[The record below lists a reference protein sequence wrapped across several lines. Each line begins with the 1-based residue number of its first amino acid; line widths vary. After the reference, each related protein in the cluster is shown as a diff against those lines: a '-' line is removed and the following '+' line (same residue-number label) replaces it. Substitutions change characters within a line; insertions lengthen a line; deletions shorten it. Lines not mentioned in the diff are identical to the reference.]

1 MQYTASRSDSV
12 HGFPRFRPWLLLAP
26 LLAAGCAA
34 RATLESAPAPAVTQA
49 ASEPTASLYER
60 LGGLPAINAV
70 VENFIT
76 RLKRDPV
83 VRDRFEAV
91 NEPRFRAK
99 LIEQIGELSGGPQKY
114 SGIDMRV
121 LHTGMDI
128 SEEEFNAV
136 VSALNASLREL
147 KVPDREQGEV
157 LNALGPLK
165 DQIVA
170 RPISTMERLDTLEAS
185 LARIETQV
193 NRVLA
198 RLEKEQTASAPPPL
212 AASPPERAKAPA
224 QGQQSGKTPVRQ
236 PWTQAE
242 RDLVPQLIERYQKT
256 SRAPNAGKRR
266 DLIGRSLAHSR
277 FLQDDGEVVDL
288 DDLRGQPVVL
298 IIMRGFGGAVCLH
311 CSTQMLA
318 LVKNLPQFKQRNAR
332 VFVVYPGDADTV
344 PVFIESIRAFDSRF
358 RAPFPILLD
367 IDLAAVRAFRIE
379 GNVAK
384 PTTLILDP
392 QGIVRWAY
400 VGRQPS
406 DRPSMELVLRQL
418 DLVKAG

>member
-1 MQYTASRSDSV
+1 
-12 HGFPRFRPWLLLAP
+12 
-26 LLAAGCAA
+26 
-34 RATLESAPAPAVTQA
+34 
-49 ASEPTASLYER
+49 
-60 LGGLPAINAV
+60 
-70 VENFIT
+70 
-76 RLKRDPV
+76 
-83 VRDRFEAV
+83 
-91 NEPRFRAK
+91 
-99 LIEQIGELSGGPQKY
+99 
-114 SGIDMRV
+114 
-121 LHTGMDI
+121 
-128 SEEEFNAV
+128 
-136 VSALNASLREL
+136 
-147 KVPDREQGEV
+147 
-157 LNALGPLK
+157 
-165 DQIVA
+165 
-170 RPISTMERLDTLEAS
+170 
-185 LARIETQV
+185 TQV

-198 RLEKEQTASAPPPL
+198 RLEKEQTASAPPL

-224 QGQQSGKTPVRQ
+224 QGPHSGKTPVQQ

-242 RDLVPQLIERYQKT
+242 RDLVPQLIERYETT

-266 DLIGRSLAHSR
+266 DLVGRSLAHSR

-298 IIMRGFGGAVCLH
+298 IIMRGFAGAVCLH

-358 RAPFPILLD
+358 RSPFSILLD

-418 DLVKAG
+418 DLIKAG